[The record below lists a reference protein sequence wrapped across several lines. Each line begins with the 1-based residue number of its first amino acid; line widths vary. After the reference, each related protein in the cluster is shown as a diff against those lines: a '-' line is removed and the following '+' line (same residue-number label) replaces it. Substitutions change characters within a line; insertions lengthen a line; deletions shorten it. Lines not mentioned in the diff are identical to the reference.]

1 MLRQT
6 SYVSHRT
13 RLVVISPAGVPRM
26 LTGDRTTVTKGDI
39 GVVAVF
45 TALSHTLGYADIVGG
60 IFREDLSMVGRHTL
74 DHDQFADVCRNV
86 DVETLNWLTFQDLL
100 QGEQ

>member
-1 MLRQT
+1 MLRET
-6 SYVSHRT
+6 TYTSHRT
-13 RLVVISPAGVPRM
+13 RLIVISPAGIPRM
-26 LTGDRTTVTKGDI
+26 LAGNRTTVVKGDV

-60 IFREDLSMVGRHTL
+60 IFREDLSLAGRHTL
-74 DHDQFADVCRNV
+74 DHDHFLDVCGNV